1 MRICLINGSS
11 RTGGQ
16 TAALVNKV
24 RKGFDAHEASVSVI
38 HLRNAKLDACDG
50 SQTPSLRADFRPLFT
65 RLTAADGII
74 FATPTYWFNMSGL
87 MKTFLDRLTVA
98 EDGWPLQGKVAGFI
112 ATGASH
118 EDGAM
123 VALMSMAA
131 MANHLGMVTFPYSM
145 VYSRQG
151 KPGWARTAV
160 ANYAENMTHMIRVMQ
175 RDGKSW
181 K

>member
-1 MRICLINGSS
+1 MKVCLINGSS

-16 TAALVNKV
+16 TAGLLNKI
-24 RKGFDAHEASVSVI
+24 RKQFDTRGASASVI
-38 HLRNAKLDACDG
+38 HLRNARLGACDG
-50 SQTPSLRADFRPLFT
+50 SQTPRLRPDFRPLFT

-87 MKTFLDRLTVA
+87 MKTLLERLTVA
-98 EDGWPLQGKVAGFI
+98 ENGWPLEGKVAGFI
-112 ATGASH
+112 ATGSSH

-123 VALMSMAA
+123 VALTSMAA

-145 VYSRQG
+145 VYIRQG
-151 KPGWARTAV
+151 RPGWAKTAV
-160 ANYAENMTHMIRVMQ
+160 ANYAENMTHMIRVME
-175 RDGKSW
+175 RDGKPW

>member
-11 RTGGQ
+11 RGGGQ
-16 TAALVNKV
+16 TAGLLNKI
-24 RKGFDAHEASVSVI
+24 RKELDARGADASVI
-38 HLRNAKLDACDG
+38 HLRTARLEPCDG
-50 SQTPSLRADFRPLFT
+50 SQAPQLRADFRPLFT
-65 RLTAADGII
+65 RLTEADGII
-74 FATPTYWFNMSGL
+74 FGTPTYWFNMSGL

-98 EDGWPLQGKVAGFI
+98 EHDWLLEGKVAGFI
-112 ATGASH
+112 ATGESH

-145 VYSRQG
+145 VYLRRG
-151 KPGWARTAV
+151 KPSWAKRAI
-160 ANYAENMTHMIRVMQ
+160 AHYAENMTHMIQVMK